1 MKNTIVTGSEGFIA
15 YHLIKLLNKEE
26 TIFIDRNS
34 SHASSFSNPIDIN
47 GIYEGC
53 LNKEDEENKAIFFQG
68 EIICE
73 DRFAIQTIYHLAG
86 QTNVLNSIEKPMQD
100 CVDNIFTMLKMI
112 MLFPNAKIIY
122 TQSIASEN
130 PISPYGIS
138 KRTAEDYLKLLSK
151 NYTICVLPN
160 IYGERGRGV
169 IDIFK
174 ASDKLYIRGNGEQT
188 RTYVYAGDI
197 AKGLVKAK
205 DWENGGKYYFGGG
218 DVLSINDLAK
228 TLNKVPEYTEAIEG
242 EIINSLVENTT
253 PDWKPELKVEEYL
266 KI

>member
-1 MKNTIVTGSEGFIA
+1 MYFLTQDYLYSINASEI
-15 YHLIKLLNKEE
+15 
-26 TIFIDRNS
+26 
-34 SHASSFSNPIDIN
+34 
-47 GIYEGC
+47 
-53 LNKEDEENKAIFFQG
+53 
-68 EIICE
+68 
-73 DRFAIQTIYHLAG
+73 
-86 QTNVLNSIEKPMQD
+86 
-100 CVDNIFTMLKMI
+100 
-112 MLFPNAKIIY
+112 LFPLWNIK
-122 TQSIASEN
+122 
-130 PISPYGIS
+130 
-138 KRTAEDYLKLLSK
+138 KTAEDYLKLLSK

-253 PDWKPELKVEEYL
+253 PDWKPELKVKISKNMILIFLSISVLCLSLLSIIFIVEANNIIKRIDLLEEFFKNQSSIIKKQIEVNNSVNSCIDEIIKL
-266 KI
+266 INKKNEDNK